1 MEYNNIKISNII
13 KNYFNGEIF
22 AEYSSAIITKN
33 SNAAKTKCLL
43 PLLKGEGKLSINVVE
58 VNNKYQLADKD
69 SWLVLDSLLSLFGTS
84 AIFLSNVPSQDCW
97 KNYMKNY
104 GNFCI
109 KPLVFQEKKANS
121 PIHGTNINTIIM
133 NMEQKSPF
141 GKALRKY
148 LSCSKR
154 TIFVDRIFNSEVE
167 LKITEK
173 RKKRKLSA
181 TDYIANSK
189 SPLTKKEKNFALL
202 VGTKEAKALSSF
214 VNKLDK
220 RNLIPKKY
228 KDKDKLF
235 FAAGLIASVAF
246 PAGSEISFQTAI
258 TNVFKAT
265 EYGINIKNCSES
277 IISSYDQEKCF
288 KKLVMENGGVSPY
301 KFRLALKVE
310 KIISSLK
317 TSSLETTSAQ
327 NTLIST
333 FYNIT
338 TPKGAPSFAKET
350 QKAKEII
357 KEL

>member
-1 MEYNNIKISNII
+1 MEYNNIKILNLI
-13 KNYFNGEIF
+13 KNYFKGEIF

-104 GNFCI
+104 GDFCI
-109 KPLVFQEKKANS
+109 KPLIFQEKKDNS
-121 PIHGTNINTIIM
+121 PIHGANINTIIM
-133 NMEQKSPF
+133 SIEQKTSF

-148 LSCSKR
+148 LKCSKR
-154 TIFVDRIFNSEVE
+154 TIILDRVFNSEVE
-167 LKITEK
+167 LKVTEK

-235 FAAGLIASVAF
+235 FAAGLIASVAL
-246 PAGSEISFQTAI
+246 PAESKISFQTAI

-277 IISSYDQEKCF
+277 IICSCDEEKYF
-288 KKLVMENGGVSPY
+288 KKLIMENGGVSPY
-301 KFRLALKVE
+301 KFRLALKVK
-310 KIISSLK
+310 KIFP
-317 TSSLETTSAQ
+317 SLESGSAQ
-327 NTLIST
+327 NTLIRT

-338 TPKGAPSFAKET
+338 TPKGAPSFANET

-357 KEL
+357 EE